1 MLHQDYL
8 MRMILALAQAITNSI
23 EKSKNNE
30 EDWEASAELLEAAL
44 ANATEI
50 DGSLLL
56 RLDAQSMTGLLQ
68 LSQTDP
74 VAVEYIARTLLLESE
89 YLTKA
94 HKPSTAALREEQA
107 FTLAQACGIP
117 LSKEDISPEELDA
130 FFEKT
135 QEKYRI

>member
-23 EKSKNNE
+23 EKTKNNE
-30 EDWEASAELLEAAL
+30 KDWEASAELLEATL
-44 ANATEI
+44 TNATEI

-56 RLDAQSMTGLLQ
+56 QLDAQSMTGLLQ

-74 VAVEYIARTLLLESE
+74 VAIEYIARTLLLESE

-94 HKPSTAALREEQA
+94 HKPALASLREEQA
-107 FTLAQACGIP
+107 LTLANAYDIP
-117 LSKEDISPEELDA
+117 LSKEDLSPENLEC
-130 FFEKT
+130 FFERT
-135 QEKYRI
+135 QEKYRS